1 MPAVRSRL
9 AVIFLAVFIDIVGF
23 GIVIPILPYYAEH
36 FGAKGLEFG
45 ALLGVYSL
53 MQFFA
58 NTLLGRWSDRVG
70 RRPILLATMLL
81 NAVGYVLFA
90 LAGSYWALFLSRV
103 IGGFAGGNI
112 GAAQAYVADITTP
125 VERSRGMGMLG
136 VAFGLGF
143 VLGPG
148 IGGLSARY
156 LGPAAPGLVAA
167 GLSLV
172 NFGSAWFILRESLH
186 VERRAKPR
194 GIGLDA
200 IVRGLADR
208 RLRPLMLV
216 WGIFP
221 FAFAGYTTV
230 LPLHTGGVFGWREG
244 ELGLFFVVFGL
255 TGAFVQGFVFGRLAR
270 RFGERA
276 LIVSGTAGAAIAI
289 AAVPFARTSL
299 ALYLLTIPMAF
310 SQGLISPAASGLVS
324 VYADPSEQGVTLGAA
339 QAFGAIGRML
349 GPEAIGKAYDAWG
362 TLAAFLAAGGVMALA
377 WLATLEMEKER
388 GA

>member
-1 MPAVRSRL
+1 MPAARSRL
-9 AVIFLAVFIDIVGF
+9 AVIFLTVFIDIVGF

-81 NAVGYVLFA
+81 NAAGYVLFA
-90 LAGSYWALFLSRV
+90 FAGSYWALFLSRV
-103 IGGFAGGNI
+103 VGGFAGGNI
-112 GAAQAYVADITTP
+112 SAAQAYVADITTP
-125 VERSRGMGMLG
+125 VERSRGMGLLG
-136 VAFGLGF
+136 AAFGLGF

-148 IGGLSARY
+148 IGGISAHY
-156 LGPAAPGLVAA
+156 LGAAAPGVVAA

-172 NFGSAWFILRESLH
+172 NFGSAWVILRESLQPEH
-186 VERRAKPR
+186 RTPRR
-194 GIGLDA
+194 GIGFGA

-221 FAFAGYTTV
+221 FAFAGYTTA
-230 LPLHTGGVFGWREG
+230 LPLHAAAELGWREG
-244 ELGLFFVVFGL
+244 DLGLFFVVFGL
-255 TGAFVQGFVFGRLAR
+255 TGAFVQGLVFGRLAQ
-270 RFGERA
+270 RFGERP
-276 LIVSGTAGAAIAI
+276 LVVVGTAGVAFAIGL
-289 AAVPFARTSL
+289 VPFTHSSL
-299 ALYLLTIPMAF
+299 ALYAWTVPLAF
-310 SQGLISPAASGLVS
+310 SQGLVSPAATGLVS

-349 GPEAIGKAYDAWG
+349 GPEVIGKAYDTWG
-362 TLAAFLAAGGVMALA
+362 ARAAFLVAGGVMALA
-377 WLATLEMEKER
+377 WLATLEMEKETR
-388 GA
+388 A